1 MNVPKIHFKLW
12 ANLKTGESLVQY
24 QPNECRGRTEEKILK
39 DEQFHGARAKEE
51 AGDMG
56 AQPSLTATD
65 SQFWPILPQKPDVDY
80 QIHYNKCIDDRIAN
94 TF

>member
-1 MNVPKIHFKLW
+1 MFIGPRIRRYSARQRTYIRPIFVQLRRYFEK
-12 ANLKTGESLVQY
+12 SLVFA
-24 QPNECRGRTEEKILK
+24 NIHKS
-39 DEQFHGARAKEE
+39 KEE

-65 SQFWPILPQKPDVDY
+65 SQFWPILPQKPDADY
-80 QIHYNKCIDDRIAN
+80 QIHYDKCIDDRIAN